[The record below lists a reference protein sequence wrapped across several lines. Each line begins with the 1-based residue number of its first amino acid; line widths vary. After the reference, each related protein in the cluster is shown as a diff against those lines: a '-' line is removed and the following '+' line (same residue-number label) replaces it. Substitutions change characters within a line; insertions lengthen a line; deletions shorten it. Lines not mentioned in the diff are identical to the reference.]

1 MSTFRRRPWAPLGR
15 SQREGNSEDLFKE
28 QIIVKEKTWLWMSSL
43 FESHQLSEMFFTSEK
58 RPRVQGLQLKLVP
71 SYTIAEAHT
80 HSHRCKCTCSHTFLK
95 TPNSF
100 SSSLSTNLRNYSPI
114 RMIKTPSTLHTH
126 KARTHTLIMSALQS
140 VCASVCVCVLASFP
154 LSRRWGND
162 TDVVFWSHSAAL
174 QLHLRRLAELLLL
187 YRCRR
192 RGETSTARSV
202 VSVSMWGG
210 GRREGASERGW
221 KQKRRGRERLW
232 SRGPPGRPSS
242 ASPPTRWIQRTTS
255 RVGSFF
261 LISNASPVCEGVCV
275 WETLAQWERLTE
287 SRSRGWSLRGSGH
300 RSARLGR
307 PISCRCSLTDVP
319 RDQWWRIH
327 RFHVVRDPDAF
338 WLLLFL
344 NRSSQSP
351 QQLQTVCV
359 RARMHVC
366 VCRICACTNV
376 SARFSYCCVMYKW
389 VWVAFKELLRCMNIL
404 KCSNIQKTLER
415 EGKSWVTPWNTKVVL
430 YYSQKFGNYFHSS
443 QKAAINL
450 SDGFSQ
456 GVENPSARPTSPTFR
471 NGGGA
476 RWSWSWLAQLCFY
489 AGDTKQARSE
499 RNLSIPR
506 EVLGISCCSLVP
518 AVRTFPGSYLLRVQ
532 LWPQW
537 YLSGYLSGLCF
548 EFYV

>member
-1 MSTFRRRPWAPLGR
+1 MSTFRRRPWAPWGR

-100 SSSLSTNLRNYSPI
+100 SSSLSANLRNYSPI
-114 RMIKTPSTLHTH
+114 RTIKTPSTPHTH
-126 KARTHTLIMSALQS
+126 AHYVISPEC
-140 VCASVCVCVLASFP
+140 VCICVCVLASFP

-187 YRCRR
+187 CRCRR

-359 RARMHVC
+359 RARMHGC
-366 VCRICACTNV
+366 VSVGLV
-376 SARFSYCCVMYKW
+376 SVQMW
-389 VWVAFKELLRCMNIL
+389 VLDSLIAVSCINEYGQELLRCMNIL

-415 EGKSWVTPWNTKVVL
+415 EGKSWVTPWNTKVVP
-430 YYSQKFGNYFHSS
+430 Y
-443 QKAAINL
+443 
-450 SDGFSQ
+450 
-456 GVENPSARPTSPTFR
+456 
-471 NGGGA
+471 
-476 RWSWSWLAQLCFY
+476 
-489 AGDTKQARSE
+489 
-499 RNLSIPR
+499 
-506 EVLGISCCSLVP
+506 
-518 AVRTFPGSYLLRVQ
+518 
-532 LWPQW
+532 
-537 YLSGYLSGLCF
+537 
-548 EFYV
+548 